1 MKNNL
6 FLTTIVFFCF
16 LTNVYAENGYVDLK
30 FLSEN
35 VSSLAS
41 TQNLS
46 GFGIEIYKNF
56 KTETD
61 GENYES
67 YIEKNSR
74 EKKLEKKLYR
84 EREEGANPKT
94 IAKLENS
101 LFVER
106 EKRNKLIAKRN
117 RLQADPNWGDSEG
130 SKIGVGIILGLK
142 YLDGSIDTD
151 GDTILVEKNSLEIG
165 LRISWWALAS
175 KEFQ

>member
-1 MKNNL
+1 MIKNNL
-6 FLTTIVFFCF
+6 FSTTIVFFCF
-16 LTNVYAENGYVDLK
+16 LTNVYAENGHVDLK

-94 IAKLENS
+94 IAKLENR
-101 LFVER
+101 LFIER
-106 EKRNKLIAKRN
+106 EKRNKWIAKRK
-117 RLQADPNWGDSEG
+117 RLQADPNWGGSEG
-130 SKIGVGIILGLK
+130 SKIGVGFILGYK
-142 YLDGSIDTD
+142 YLDGYSEIGTEK
-151 GDTILVEKNSLEIG
+151 LSVEKNSLEIG
-165 LRISWWALAS
+165 LRISW
-175 KEFQ
+175 

>member
-1 MKNNL
+1 MMKNNL

-16 LTNVYAENGYVDLK
+16 LTDVYAENGHVDLK

-84 EREEGANPKT
+84 ERQEGANPKT
-94 IAKLENS
+94 IAKLENR
-101 LFVER
+101 LFIER
-106 EKRNKLIAKRN
+106 EKRNKLMALRR

-130 SKIGVGIILGLK
+130 SKIGVGIILGLN
-142 YLDGSIDTD
+142 YLDGSIDTY

-165 LRISWWALAS
+165 LRISW
-175 KEFQ
+175 

>member
-1 MKNNL
+1 MMKNNI

-16 LTNVYAENGYVDLK
+16 LTDVYAENGHVDLK

-35 VSSLAS
+35 VSSLVS

-61 GENYES
+61 GENYVS

-74 EKKLEKKLYR
+74 GKKLEKKLYE
-84 EREEGANPKT
+84 ERQKGTKPLT
-94 IAKLENS
+94 IAKLENR
-101 LFVER
+101 LFIER
-106 EKRNKLIAKRN
+106 EKRNKLMALRR
-117 RLQADPNWGDSEG
+117 RLQADPNWGGSEG

-142 YLDGSIDTD
+142 YLDGSIDTG

-165 LRISWWALAS
+165 LRINW
-175 KEFQ
+175 